1 MKITATSHF
10 LTVCYT
16 PVCCSNTPHGCGRL
30 YRLVSGLCAAKSLE
44 RASGDER
51 LTVSGNERASGNETN
66 CMVGTSDSLGTR
78 QTSQWERASVWGR
91 D

>member
-10 LTVCYT
+10 LTVCY
-16 PVCCSNTPHGCGRL
+16 TPHGCGRL

-66 CMVGTSDSLGTR
+66 CEWDRAKV
-78 QTSQWERASVWGR
+78 WER